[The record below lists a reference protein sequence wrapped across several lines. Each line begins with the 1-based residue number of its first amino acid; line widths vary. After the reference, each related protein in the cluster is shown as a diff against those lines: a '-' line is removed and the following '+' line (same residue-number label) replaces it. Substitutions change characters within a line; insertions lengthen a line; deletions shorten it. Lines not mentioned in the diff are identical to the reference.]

1 MPRDLENVML
11 AGFMATGKSTVG
23 RALAAQLG
31 RTFTEALAIRTLS
44 K

>member
-1 MPRDLENVML
+1 ML

-31 RTFTEALAIRTLS
+31 WTFTVALATTAHPGARPW
-44 K
+44 